1 MKNIVKLKK
10 VRIYIP
16 NGHENGKSINGNEER
31 IINNISASLAR
42 DYGGISISESL
53 VLHQN
58 EFDEIWQERAKIL
71 EFVIPENHES
81 RINKITQDVK
91 SKLNQKPVFMDTMD
105 SNQSLTSEQLELSKN
120 SVHEGYDEEPLLEH
134 LRHFFDLTVIKV

>member
-16 NGHENGKSINGNEER
+16 NGHENGKSNNGNEER
-31 IINNISASLAR
+31 FINNISASLAR
-42 DYGGISISESL
+42 DYGGISIFESM

-58 EFDEIWQERAKIL
+58 EFHEIWQERAKIL

-120 SVHEGYDEEPLLEH
+120 SVHEGYDEESLLEH
-134 LRHFFDLTVIKV
+134 LRDFFDLTVIKA